1 MRMRRPSL
9 AMVMALGALVLGAG
23 GTVTAGVLITSAEIK
38 NDTIRSAD
46 IHDETIGS
54 RDVDNGSLS
63 GVDVARNSLT
73 GADLSE
79 SSLGRVPNANRLDGL
94 DSTQFVRKAES
105 FTRHFSCAGTAF
117 ENAFSWTGYAVQDS
131 LKYGDGAFAPTLF
144 RCSVDIPDGA
154 TVTEVSFAVK
164 DTHPSQDVQCS
175 MWRRDLTAFGE
186 SPPMAY
192 EVITSGTPGDVRISD
207 TTIQQ
212 AVIDNAKFS
221 YFVQCWVGNDSETG
235 LYGAVVT
242 YTVTRG

>member
-1 MRMRRPSL
+1 MRMRRPSP
-9 AMVMALGALVLGAG
+9 AMVVAVAALVLGAG
-23 GTVTAGVLITSAEIK
+23 GTATAGVLITSSEIK
-38 NDTIRSAD
+38 DDTIRGAD
-46 IHDETIGS
+46 IHDESIRS
-54 RDVDNGSLS
+54 RDVDNGSVS

-73 GADLSE
+73 GADVNE
-79 SSLGRVPNANRLDGL
+79 SALGKVSNANRLDGW
-94 DSTQFVRKAES
+94 DSTQFVRKADS
-105 FTRHFSCAGTAF
+105 STRHFSCAGTAF
-117 ENAFSWTGYAVQDS
+117 ENAFGWNDYAVQDS
-131 LKYGDGAFAPTLF
+131 LKFGVGAFPPTLF

-175 MWRRDLTAFGE
+175 MWRRNLTAFGE

-192 EVITSGTPGDVRISD
+192 DVMTSGTPGDVRISD

-212 AVIDNAKFS
+212 PVIDNGKFS
-221 YFVQCWVGNDSETG
+221 YSVQCWVGNDSATG